1 MEVIMVRAVRKGREP
16 PELEVQH
23 GTGRSRQKDD
33 RMKRI
38 VKKHPPAG
46 KSVPESVEPGGEKR

>member
-1 MEVIMVRAVRKGREP
+1 MARKKRVP
-16 PELEVQH
+16 PEPELQH

-46 KSVPESVEPGGEKR
+46 GPEPEGVEPGATRQVSAKA

>member
-1 MEVIMVRAVRKGREP
+1 MARKAQREA
-16 PELEVQH
+16 EQIEAEVQH
-23 GTGRSRQKDD
+23 GTGRSRQKDE

-46 KSVPESVEPGGEKR
+46 KPAPEKAGPEGETPER

>member
-1 MEVIMVRAVRKGREP
+1 MARKKRQDIEQI
-16 PELEVQH
+16 EAEVQH

-46 KSVPESVEPGGEKR
+46 RPAPEKKEPEGEAPGR

>member
-1 MEVIMVRAVRKGREP
+1 MARKKRVP
-16 PELEVQH
+16 PEPELQH
-23 GTGRSRQKDD
+23 GTGRSRQKDE

-46 KSVPESVEPGGEKR
+46 GPEPEGVEPGAARQVSAKA

>member
-1 MEVIMVRAVRKGREP
+1 MVRAERKGRESPP
-16 PELEVQH
+16 PELQH

-46 KSVPESVEPGGEKR
+46 KAVPEGVEPGGEKR

>member
-1 MEVIMVRAVRKGREP
+1 MVRAVRKGREP

>member
-1 MEVIMVRAVRKGREP
+1 MQRNRGKQAAEVEA
-16 PELEVQH
+16 ELQH
-23 GTGRSRQKDD
+23 GTGRSRQKDE

-46 KSVPESVEPGGEKR
+46 KPAPATEEPEGEKPVR